1 MKLRQKLAAVLAAT
15 MIVTAVPVVTMAA
28 SSNRITKVVK
38 VAKDDIFNDGTTAP
52 QLVIDLEDNLPA
64 NAIFYLELD
73 GAKWSKDAFK
83 DADGNYEAKEV
94 NLATGELTP
103 ATASSKIVIK
113 RVSDKE
119 VQVKAQVA
127 IADTENVILPL
138 VAEVTGEQASVTID
152 TNNQNITG
160 GTYVFAATSNE
171 KGKVTVGTLP
181 NIYSE
186 GSLADITIEEPY
198 QGAFLA
204 KARELEAAG
213 KTHMTLEFDLE
224 HKDFKILDSDSAKVS
239 FGKGFDGQADL
250 TIANGLQIVEGKYSD
265 LLEVKIPTTV
275 FTTDLAAASRGSITI
290 SDIAVKSEVKV
301 PEFGD
306 LTVNLSGDILNS
318 ADYVVA
324 KVVNYGTSIV
334 MKDEKAVEIVAG
346 RNKEITF
353 TLEEN
358 VNDSIVANR
367 TVDFTIEN
375 AYFGVMDTASGAQS
389 AINQF
394 KQLIKLPQGAQL
406 VDVEVNDDDE
416 FVGFSVKI
424 AAANL
429 SDTKI
434 DKFEFTT
441 TICTGVA
448 LEDQEVV
455 IKATGRAIE
464 GEEPSVVA
472 ANVKAPAKVTAEGVV
487 VKVGLQ
493 KQVGGKVTISET
505 ESAMLERGNL
515 VLSIPAEEG
524 VKFTKKPEVK
534 VTAGDLRLDE
544 TGIKIAYNNS
554 SEAYD
559 VVIPVARQSKTAS
572 TIEISNFEVTVDR
585 TVPEGTYDLAIA
597 GNALVGSHDNYA
609 VNHSHGAIE
618 VEDFFVIGTRNTEDL
633 ASNGLR
639 RGEASFTIG
648 SKKYTVNG
656 EEKEMDA
663 EAYLLNDRT
672 MVPVRYVSDAFGI
685 PGRDILFSN
694 GTVTIFA
701 GTRTVQLTNGSNVAI
716 VNGAQIKLDAK
727 VVIKDGRTY
736 IPMGEVG
743 RILGVSVNWDAATR
757 TATFE
762 NN

>member
-64 NAIFYLELD
+64 NATFYLELE

-83 DADGNYEAKEV
+83 DGDGNYEAKEV
-94 NLATGELTP
+94 NLATGELTSAAP
-103 ATASSKIVIK
+103 TSKIVMK
-113 RVSDKE
+113 RVSDTE
-119 VQVKAQVA
+119 VQVKAQEA
-127 IADTENVILPL
+127 IAHTENVILPL
-138 VAEVTGEQASVTID
+138 VAEVTGEQASVTVD

-160 GTYVFAATSNE
+160 GTYVFAATSTE
-171 KGKVTVGTLP
+171 KGKVTVGSLP

-213 KTHMTLEFDLE
+213 KTHMTLEFDIE
-224 HKDFKILDSDSAKVS
+224 HKDFKVLDSDSAKVS
-239 FGKGFDGQADL
+239 FGKGFDAQEDL
-250 TIANGLQIVEGKYSD
+250 TLANGLQIVEGKYSD
-265 LLEVKIPTTV
+265 LLEVKIPTSV
-275 FTTDLAAASRGSITI
+275 FTTNLAAASRGNITI
-290 SDIAVKSEVKV
+290 KDIEVKSEVKV
-301 PEFGD
+301 PEFGE
-306 LTVNLSGDILNS
+306 LKVNLSGDIVNS

-324 KVVNYGTSIV
+324 KVVNYGTSII
-334 MKDEKAVEIVAG
+334 MKDEKVVDVVAG
-346 RNKEITF
+346 RDKEVTF
-353 TLEEN
+353 KLKEN
-358 VNDSIVANR
+358 VNDSMVANR
-367 TVDFTIEN
+367 TLDFTIEN
-375 AYFGVMDTASGAQS
+375 AYFGVVDTASGAQS
-389 AINQF
+389 PLNQF
-394 KQLIKLPQGAQL
+394 KQLIKLPQGVQL
-406 VDVEVNDDDE
+406 VDVEVNDDNE
-416 FVGFSVKI
+416 FVGFSVKV
-424 AAANL
+424 AAENL
-429 SDTKI
+429 NSTKI
-434 DKFEFTT
+434 DEFEFTT
-441 TICTGVA
+441 RICTAVA
-448 LEDQEVV
+448 LENHEVV
-455 IKATGRAIE
+455 LKATGRAIE
-464 GEEPSVVA
+464 GEEPSVIV
-472 ANVKAPAKVTAEGVV
+472 ANVKAPAKVTAEAVT

-505 ESAMLERGNL
+505 ENAMLERGDL

-544 TGIKIAYNNS
+544 TGIKIAYNQGAG
-554 SEAYD
+554 AYN

-585 TVPEGTYDLAIA
+585 TVPEGSYDLAIS
-597 GNALVGSHDNYA
+597 GSALVGSHDSFA
-609 VNHSHGAIE
+609 VNHTHGTID
-618 VEDFFVIGTRNTEDL
+618 VEDFFIVGTRNTEDI

-639 RGEASFTIG
+639 RGTASFVIG
-648 SKKYTVNG
+648 SKKYAING

-663 EAYLLNDRT
+663 EAYLSNDRT
-672 MVPVRYVSDAFGI
+672 MIPVRYVSDAFGI
-685 PGRDILFSN
+685 EGKDIIFSN

-701 GTRTVQLTNGSNVAI
+701 GARTVQLTNGSNIAI

-736 IPMGEVG
+736 VPMGEIG
-743 RILGVSVNWDAATR
+743 RILGVSVNWDATTR
-757 TATFE
+757 TASFT